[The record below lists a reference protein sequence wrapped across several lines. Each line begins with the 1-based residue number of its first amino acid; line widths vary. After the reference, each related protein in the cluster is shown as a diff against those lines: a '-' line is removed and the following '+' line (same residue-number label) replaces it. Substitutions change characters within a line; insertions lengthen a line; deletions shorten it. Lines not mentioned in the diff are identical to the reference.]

1 LRFSRAA
8 AACALVLL
16 SGCELA
22 KINLPVRA
30 SSVVVHGVL
39 SANATQQTVLVERT
53 LTGAVAA
60 PLVYD
65 YTSSEPILTDGGVP
79 EIAAATSI
87 TTPTGQVVAGRE
99 LQSFSSQGNGAGTY
113 IFPIAGSSLVPG
125 GKYQLRI
132 VTKAGEVVTAETVVP
147 DARPVTTG
155 PTVDY
160 NRVDETFT
168 MEWAHVPNARGF
180 MVRIESPYV
189 PWITFTDSLH
199 VALTGSLRS
208 LAAETLPHV
217 FLPGFRQIV
226 TVSAIDANM
235 YDYYRTGNNAFTGSG
250 TLSRVKG
257 GLGVFGSVVTI
268 ARRTL
273 NVVASPREPIEGT
286 FDLLL
291 GSLGYYYG
299 GVGDARVLSLYVESP
314 AARSDQ
320 LTALTAGY
328 RTNGGFMGGA
338 VGTLSKNQLKV
349 AFLSNQQLRDTID
362 VFTAEL
368 RGDTLDGTFSKGAP
382 AKYVRRR

>member
-1 LRFSRAA
+1 M
-8 AACALVLL
+8 LL

-22 KINLPVRA
+22 KINLPVRP
-30 SSVVVHGVL
+30 SSIVVHGVL

-53 LTGAVAA
+53 LTGAFAA

-79 EIAAATSI
+79 EIAATTSI
-87 TTPTGQVVAGRE
+87 TTPTGQVIAGRE

-113 IFPIAGSSLVPG
+113 IFPIAGSSLVPS

-132 VTKAGEVVTAETVVP
+132 VTKAGEVVTAETIVP

-168 MEWAHVPNARGF
+168 MQWSNVPSSRGF
-180 MVRIESPYV
+180 MVRIESPYI

-199 VALTGSLRS
+199 VSLTGSLRS
-208 LAAETLPHV
+208 LAAENLPHV

-226 TVSAIDANM
+226 TVSAVDANM
-235 YDYYRTGNNAFTGSG
+235 YDYYRTGNNAFTGAG
-250 TLSRVKG
+250 ILSRVKG

-273 NVVASPREPIEGT
+273 NVVAPPREPVEGT

-291 GSLGYYYG
+291 SPLGYYYG
-299 GVGDARVLSLYVESP
+299 GVGDARVLSLYVESD
-314 AARSDQ
+314 AARGDQ

-338 VGTLSKNQLKV
+338 VGTLSGNKIKV

-368 RGDTLDGTFSKGAP
+368 RGDTLDGTFSKGAQ